1 MGCSLYRHIYVPRKA
16 LDCPYKILAL
26 ADSFLY
32 LFADC
37 FRFCVFVEGCFLIV
51 SLLLHCASRTREEPN
66 DIIFFKEGMI
76 MKFLLENISLFIDLI
91 YYFLLSALVIVIGGV
106 FIVAA
111 LDFNGSFMYIKP
123 IN

>member
-1 MGCSLYRHIYVPRKA
+1 MSA
-16 LDCPYKILAL
+16 
-26 ADSFLY
+26 SF
-32 LFADC
+32 C
-37 FRFCVFVEGCFLIV
+37 IV
-51 SLLLHCASRTREEPN
+51 LPARGRNLN

-123 IN
+123 HQLTSLPVIFDRMTMKMKRTVRDAA